1 MIAARP
7 PHKDPHPILDFEVRR
22 DMLALA
28 LEDIPYFQASDLEY
42 RLPGRSYSIDT
53 FKHLS
58 RTYENT
64 VHFFFIL
71 GLDSFLDITTW
82 KDYRELFKY
91 TAFVVLNR
99 PGYDSD
105 GLADFIRDNISS
117 DYRLNGKEDAY
128 THPVLQSIYY
138 CDTTLMDISSTRIR
152 SLVARNRSIRFLLPE
167 SVNSLIRRK
176 GLYKE

>member
-1 MIAARP
+1 
-7 PHKDPHPILDFEVRR
+7 
-22 DMLALA
+22 MLALA
-28 LEDIPYFQASDLEY
+28 LENIPYFQDSDLEY

-58 RTYENT
+58 RTCGDKAR
-64 VHFFFIL
+64 FFFIL
-71 GLDSFLDITTW
+71 GLDSFLDITAW

-117 DYRLNGKEDAY
+117 DYRPKSDEDAY
-128 THPVLQSIYY
+128 IHPVLQSIYY
-138 CDTTLMDISSTRIR
+138 CQTTLMDISSTRIR
-152 SLVARNRSIRFLLPE
+152 SLVTQNRSIRFLTPE
-167 SVNSLIRRK
+167 SVNGFIRRK